1 MLSYNGVYLSVP
13 KIEERT
19 FYPPIIEFLQKIGFK
34 AIGETTIG
42 NKKQPDILFQMAD
55 LKFVI
60 EVKLGTKVGLKAV
73 AQASDYAK
81 KLKTENVIIL
91 FYPEKYRNQN
101 LLDFDYIKKIA
112 LYEKIDALILTE
124 YWTESLETKP
134 SELFKNLLSQIETR
148 QFLEKRKVDPR
159 TVIKLIEDYVMEL
172 SAITYQIKAD
182 ELVGEVVNKLDL
194 FSALGEG
201 KIKDQETANRQVI
214 YLASY
219 LLFNQLLFYHIYR
232 KKTKNNLSEIKE
244 IEHVEDLQK
253 YFDEIK
259 LIDYES
265 IYKVNILGHIPNK
278 KDVIEILNEVIKAI
292 KLLRAEYVTQDLA
305 GRFFHDLI
313 PHEVR
318 KVLAAFYT
326 HPIAAEILSSLAI
339 NSWDETIIDPAC
351 GSGTLLVAAYVRK
364 KELYEKLYGFT
375 DLKGMHKKFIE
386 EDITGMDIMP
396 FAAHITAINLATQ
409 NLEQET
415 NIVRI
420 AADDSLERS
429 SHLRDV
435 DTEQRLLFET
445 VGIPID
451 TYTEKIRQT
460 MLEASR
466 QQKGVSRGAISPS
479 GKGYKFLIKPSDIVI
494 MNPPFTDRHKM
505 ESVYRGQLS
514 SFKNLEN
521 ICGSSVDFWGYFVA
535 LAHLL
540 VKGGG
545 VIGAVIPLSVARGK
559 TSKTIRYF
567 LINNYHIKYLIKPY
581 DLAWSEG
588 AAFGDIILIAEKTPK
603 EDDLTSIIFFKKS
616 HRDMTSEEASEIVDK
631 IRKSKLVAGQI
642 ISREAFDILPVDK
655 KTLEKNKDSLMY
667 LLGGRDF
674 ENREELKNFTNAVA
688 KKADNKLA
696 YMRSRD
702 IQVGFG
708 VDKEGVADL
717 IFITRA
723 TEDKSRTGRAML
735 ILDGENKDEVV
746 AKIKGTDIK
755 ITINREKVLPALRT
769 ITSINKLSL
778 NGSHDYF
785 IKGNYEGFKTVY
797 NLSKWNKNRKFD
809 WDWVKSRLPELS
821 HVVLVEKANPFSPN
835 TSLLSV
841 YSDKGIITPHVF
853 WIFKN
858 LDKNDSKI
866 MSMFLNSIVFLV
878 QYFLLKSE
886 TTGQTSHILKEDLI
900 LTKIIN
906 VKELPDNV
914 KEEMMKT
921 FAEIKDTEFPSILEQ
936 IESKFDYRIKLDTMV
951 LQALGF
957 SKSEINDLL
966 PKIYD
971 ALLKEIKTGKKV
983 V

>member
-1 MLSYNGVYLSVP
+1 LSVP

-19 FYPPIIEFLQKIGFK
+19 FYPPIIEFLREIGFK

-42 NKKQPDILFQMAD
+42 NKKQPDVLFQTAD

-81 KLKTENVIIL
+81 RLNTENVIIL
-91 FYPEKYRNQN
+91 FYPEKYRNQS

-112 LYEKIDALILTE
+112 LYEKVEALVLTE
-124 YWTESLETKP
+124 YWTESLEIKP
-134 SELFKNLLSQIETR
+134 SDLFKNLLSQIETR
-148 QFLEKRKVDPR
+148 QLIEKRKVDPR
-159 TVIKLIEDYVMEL
+159 TVIKLIEDYVIEM
-172 SAITYQIKAD
+172 SAITYQIKTE

-232 KKTKNNLSEIKE
+232 KKTKNDLSEIKE
-244 IEHVEDLQK
+244 IEHAEDLQK

-278 KDVIEILNEVIKAI
+278 KDVIETLNEVIKAI
-292 KLLRAEYVTQDLA
+292 RLLRAEYVTQDLA

-313 PHEVR
+313 PQEVR

-364 KELYEKLYGFT
+364 KELYEKLYGFN

-429 SHLRDV
+429 LHLRDV
-435 DTEQRLLFET
+435 DNEQRLLFET

-466 QQKGVSRGAISPS
+466 QKGVSRGAVSPS
-479 GKGYKFLIKPSDIVI
+479 GKGYKFLIKPSDTVI

-514 SFKNLEN
+514 SFKNLEG

-540 VKGGG
+540 VREGG
-545 VIGAVIPLSVARGK
+545 VIGAVIPLSIARGK
-559 TSKTIRYF
+559 TSKKIRYF
-567 LINNYHIKYLIKPY
+567 LINNYHIKYIIKPY

-588 AAFGDIILIAEKTPK
+588 AAFGDLILVAEKKIPK

-616 HRDMTSEEASEIVDK
+616 HRDMISEEASEIVDK
-631 IRKSKLVAGQI
+631 IRKSKLVAGEI

-674 ENREELKNFTNAVA
+674 RNREVLKSFTNTMS
-688 KKADNKLA
+688 KKADKKLL
-696 YMRSRD
+696 YINPKD

-708 VDKEGVADL
+708 VDKEGLADL

-735 ILDGENKDEVV
+735 ILDDEKEDEVV
-746 AKIKGTDIK
+746 AKIKDTDIK
-755 ITINREKVLPALRT
+755 ITISREKVLPALRT

-778 NGSHDYF
+778 NGSHDFF
-785 IKGNYEGFKTVY
+785 IKGSYEGFETVY
-797 NLSKWNKNRKFD
+797 NLSKWNKKRKFD
-809 WDWVKSRLPELS
+809 WDWVKSRMPELT

-858 LDKNDSKI
+858 LNKDDSKI

-886 TTGQTSHILKEDLI
+886 TTGQISHILKEDLI
-900 LTKIIN
+900 LTKVIN
-906 VKELPDNV
+906 VKELAENV
-914 KEEMMKT
+914 KEEMIKT
-921 FAEIKDTEFPSILEQ
+921 FAEIKDIEFPSILEQ
-936 IESKFDYRIKLDTMV
+936 IENKFDYRIKLDTII

-957 SKSEINDLL
+957 SKNEVNDLL
-966 PKIYD
+966 PKVYD
-971 ALLKEIKTGKKV
+971 ALLKEIKAGKKV

>member
-1 MLSYNGVYLSVP
+1 MAIP

-19 FYPPIIEFLQKIGFK
+19 FYEPLIRFLREIGFK

-42 NKKQPDILFQMAD
+42 DQKQPDVLFQIED
-55 LKFVI
+55 LKFVV

-81 KLKTENVIIL
+81 RLKTENVIIL
-91 FYPEKYRNQN
+91 FYPEKYKNQK
-101 LLDFDYIKKIA
+101 LLDFDYIKRIA
-112 LYEKIDALILTE
+112 LDEEIEALILTE
-124 YWTESLETKP
+124 YWTENLNIKP
-134 SELFKNLLSQIETR
+134 SELFKNLLNLIETR
-148 QFLEKRKVDPR
+148 QYIEKRKVDPR
-159 TVIKLIEDYVMEL
+159 TVIKLIEDYVIEL
-172 SAITYQIKAD
+172 NAITYQIKTE
-182 ELVGEVVNKLDL
+182 ELVGEVVNKLEL

-201 KIKDQETANRQVI
+201 KIKDPETANRQVI

-232 KKTKNNLSEIKE
+232 KKTKNDLSEIRE
-244 IEHVEDLQK
+244 IECAEDLQK
-253 YFDEIK
+253 YFDEITR
-259 LIDYES
+259 IDYQS

-278 KDVIEILNEVIKAI
+278 KEVIQTLNEVIKAI

-339 NSWDETIIDPAC
+339 NSWDETVTDPAC
-351 GSGTLLVAAYVRK
+351 GSGTLLVAAYIRK
-364 KELYEKLYGFT
+364 KQLYEELYGYN

-386 EDITGMDIMP
+386 EDITGIDIMP
-396 FAAHITAINLATQ
+396 FAAHITTINLATQ

-420 AADDSLERS
+420 AAGDSLEYS
-429 SHLRDV
+429 LHLRDV
-435 DTEQRLLFET
+435 DKEQRLLFET
-445 VGIPID
+445 VGIPIE
-451 TYTEKIRQT
+451 TYTEKIQQT
-460 MLEASR
+460 MIGASR
-466 QQKGVSRGAISPS
+466 QKGASGAISPS
-479 GKGYKFLIKPSDIVI
+479 GKGYKFFIKPSDTII

-505 ESVYRGQLS
+505 ESVYRGRLS
-514 SFKNLEN
+514 VFKDLET

-540 VKGGG
+540 IKKGG
-545 VIGAVIPLSVARGK
+545 VIGAVIPLSIARGK
-559 TSKTIRYF
+559 TSKTLRYF
-567 LINNYHIKYLIKPY
+567 LINNYHIKYIIKPY

-588 AAFGDIILIAEKTPK
+588 AAFGDIILIAEKKIP
-603 EDDLTSIIFFKKS
+603 EDDDLTSIIFFKKS
-616 HRDMTSEEASEIVDK
+616 HREMSSEEALEIVDK
-631 IRKSKLVAGQI
+631 IRKSKPIVGEI
-642 ISREAFDILPVDK
+642 IHSEAFDILPVDK

-674 ENREELKNFTNAVA
+674 ENREILKSFNNTVY
-688 KKADNKLA
+688 KKADQKLL
-696 YMRSRD
+696 YTNPKE

-708 VDKEGVADL
+708 VDKEGIADL
-717 IFITRA
+717 IFITRPI
-723 TEDKSRTGRAML
+723 TDKSRASRAML
-735 ILDGENKDEVV
+735 ILEDERKDEVV
-746 AKIKGTDIK
+746 AKVKDTDIR
-755 ITINREKVLPALRT
+755 ITISREKILPALRT
-769 ITSINKLSL
+769 ITSINKLGL

-785 IKGNYEGFKTVY
+785 IKDNYEGFKTVY
-797 NLSKWNKNRKFD
+797 NLSNWNKKRKFD
-809 WDWVKSRLPELS
+809 WEHDVKSKLPELS

-835 TSLLSV
+835 TSFLSI

-858 LDKNDSKI
+858 LNKEDSKI
-866 MSMFLNSIVFLV
+866 MSLFLNSIVFLV

-900 LTKIIN
+900 LTKVIN
-906 VKELPDNV
+906 VKEITENI
-914 KEEMMKT
+914 KEEIIKIFT
-921 FAEIKDTEFPSILEQ
+921 EIKDIEFPSILEQ
-936 IESKFDYRIKLDTMV
+936 IENKFEYRIKLDTTI

-966 PKIYD
+966 PKVYD
-971 ALLKEIKTGKKV
+971 ALLKEIKAGRRV
-983 V
+983 A